1 MNSDIVIMI
10 TFTKI
15 GGKTLFRKLNEFRSP
30 DNNLHFTQSRIFAD
44 TELLKW
50 G

>member
-1 MNSDIVIMI
+1 LEERLYLENWI
-10 TFTKI
+10 
-15 GGKTLFRKLNEFRSP
+15 EFRSP
-30 DNNLHFTQSRIFAD
+30 DNNLHFTKSRIFAD